1 MSDVA
6 FNQDEIDALLAEA
19 GALIDDVGDSA
30 PTPRSEPPAVS
41 AAPIM
46 PGPRPGRS
54 PALAATEHED
64 PSRILNLE
72 VPVIVQLAERTMPMA
87 DIMNLTTGAIIEF
100 EKSADD
106 DLDLMINNKCI
117 GRGNAVKV
125 GENFGL
131 RINTIGSVRSRIK
144 AMGGKSA

>member
-30 PTPRSEPPAVS
+30 PARGSEPPAAS

-54 PALAATEHED
+54 PALATTEHED

-100 EKSADD
+100 DKSADD